1 MPTRRTSPR
10 RLATRPTGVPER
22 GFQPDDDF
30 DDDGPRGFLD
40 GAGSWLAL
48 IAIVLA
54 AGAIGFAVFGRS
66 SGEDLTACRSAAW
79 GAIPA
84 KSDLPKTWAIGST
97 DLSAN
102 GMTISLLGT
111 PAADA
116 TDQPVVVVSVTCYGS
131 AAATALDQNRKAAVA
146 ARATLAPR
154 DAANDAYDVVNQST
168 GSTTTFFRV
177 GDLVAQVADSGTV
190 DQADREAIT
199 TALAIAMGGTDRS
212 AGVGVA
218 RPTDAAAASEDP
230 LGSEDPGVVDPSSAP
245 FAPDL
250 EAILPTAIVDNTS
263 TASPRPTIAL
273 TTQSASAT
281 DVFGGDPNARA
292 LAARIRTL
300 GGTLDKLQ
308 IAQAFDD
315 TGALDLS
322 IIAFRLPDADL
333 AKLRSAVID
342 TWLSAGADGVK
353 KTTITLGGKSLT
365 EVDYGD
371 GQTIEYVYAKA
382 DYVIVIDTSD
392 LDVATQAAAQLK

>member
-1 MPTRRTSPR
+1 VIQRY
-10 RLATRPTGVPER
+10 
-22 GFQPDDDF
+22 DDV
-30 DDDGPRGFLD
+30 DDEPAGLLESAGP
-40 GAGSWLAL
+40 WLAL
-48 IAIVLA
+48 LAIVLA
-54 AGAIGFAVFGRS
+54 AGTIGFLIVGRS
-66 SGEDLTACRSAAW
+66 SGEDLTACRTAAW

-84 KSDLPKTWAIGST
+84 KSDLPKTWSIGST

-102 GMTISLLGT
+102 GMTISLLG
-111 PAADA
+111 PAPADA
-116 TDQPVVVVSVTCYGS
+116 TSQPVVVVSVTCYGS
-131 AAATALDQNRKAAVA
+131 AAETALDQNRKAAAA

-154 DAANDAYDVVNQST
+154 DATGDAYDVVNDAT

-177 GDLVAQVADSGTV
+177 GDLVAQVADSGSV
-190 DQADREAIT
+190 EQADREAIT
-199 TALAIAMGGTDRS
+199 TALAIAMGEPRA
-212 AGVGVA
+212 AGVAAA
-218 RPTDAAAASEDP
+218 RPSDDPNASEEP
-230 LGSEDPGVVDPSSAP
+230 LGSDDPGAVDPSAAP

-250 EAILPTAIVDNTS
+250 EALLPKSIVDNTS
-263 TASPRPTIAL
+263 TASPRPSIDL

-292 LAARIRTL
+292 LAARIRAL

-308 IAQAFDD
+308 IAQAFDES
-315 TGALDLS
+315 GALDLS
-322 IIAFRLPDADL
+322 IIAFRLPNTDL
-333 AKLRSAVID
+333 AKLRAAVID

-365 EVDYGD
+365 KVDYGD